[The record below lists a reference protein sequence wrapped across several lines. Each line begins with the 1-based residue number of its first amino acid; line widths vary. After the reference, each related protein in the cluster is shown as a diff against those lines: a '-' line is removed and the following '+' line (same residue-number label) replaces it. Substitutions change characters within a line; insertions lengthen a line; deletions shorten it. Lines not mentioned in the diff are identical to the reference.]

1 MKRYLVPG
9 ICAIIL
15 LAGSSL
21 AAGVLDIGYGARSIS
36 LGRTYAGQKADPYGI
51 FGNPAGLKGVVT
63 GEIVSMYGQMDS
75 DVKYT
80 MLGYVMPT
88 KYGKFFAGYG
98 NDQMGGF
105 SATTL
110 DAISGRPAVVS
121 DFDYRS
127 DLFML
132 GYENSLNKALS
143 YGFRLKYFSK
153 GAGSLA
159 GYYGSG
165 INADAGLLVEANERL
180 ALGITAKNMIP
191 GQAGALKLSNGQIED
206 EAFGADIGLGFLAHP
221 KLGLYADVSLN
232 KSIPAEAKLGIEW
245 RPLDVLA
252 VRLGAEQ
259 RALGASSSYVN
270 GSAGIG
276 LKVGSFGIDY
286 AYYHDT
292 MLSTSSRHF
301 VSISLK
307 TPGVYAS
314 EPGYET
320 KSPPADGPSMK
331 KKPLAE
337 PKGVLA
343 DEAIGEETE
352 VIEYKVVR
360 GDCLSKIA
368 ERFLGSFRLYP
379 KIANDNNIKDPDL
392 IFIDQKLIIKR

>member
-1 MKRYLVPG
+1 MSAKSFLP
-9 ICAIIL
+9 
-15 LAGSSL
+15 LAGCSL
-21 AAGVLDIGYGARSIS
+21 ARVLDIGYGARSVS

-110 DAISGRPAVVS
+110 DAVSGRPAVVS
-121 DFDYRS
+121 DFDFRS

-180 ALGITAKNMIP
+180 ALGITAKNIIP

-206 EAFGADIGLGFLAHP
+206 EAFERIWAGF
-221 KLGLYADVSLN
+221 
-232 KSIPAEAKLGIEW
+232 W
-245 RPLDVLA
+245 RIQSWGCT
-252 VRLGAEQ
+252 R
-259 RALGASSSYVN
+259 
-270 GSAGIG
+270 
-276 LKVGSFGIDY
+276 
-286 AYYHDT
+286 
-292 MLSTSSRHF
+292 M
-301 VSISLK
+301 
-307 TPGVYAS
+307 
-314 EPGYET
+314 
-320 KSPPADGPSMK
+320 
-331 KKPLAE
+331 
-337 PKGVLA
+337 
-343 DEAIGEETE
+343 
-352 VIEYKVVR
+352 
-360 GDCLSKIA
+360 
-368 ERFLGSFRLYP
+368 FRLTKASQP
-379 KIANDNNIKDPDL
+379 RQNL
-392 IFIDQKLIIKR
+392 E